1 MNEPQKKFSSKS
13 KVPRSRLKNLGK
25 WRSHVVT
32 GNLELGTWNLERL
45 CHPSSAVCAILLA
58 LCLSFAPAPAA
69 AEVTDAQVKE
79 VARELACLCD
89 TCPRRPLDECACGW
103 ADKNRQRIAD
113 ALTAGQDKQTIVA
126 AFVKDFGQEAF
137 SSPPAEGFFLTAWI
151 MPFLV
156 LALGGLLV
164 RIVLRNWSRDKR
176 VPVANQASQ
185 TELDDDYR
193 TRLTRELEEGDT

>member
-1 MNEPQKKFSSKS
+1 MKGPQRKFSSKL
-13 KVPRSRLKNLGK
+13 KVPRSRLKKLGK
-25 WRSHVVT
+25 WRSRVVT

-58 LCLSFAPAPAA
+58 LCLSFVPAPAA
-69 AEVTDAQVKE
+69 AEATDAQVKE
-79 VARELACLCD
+79 VAKELACLCD

-137 SSPPAEGFFLTAWI
+137 SSPPAEGFFLTAWV

-164 RIVLRNWSRDKR
+164 WIVIRNWSQNKPA
-176 VPVANQASQ
+176 PVTVQAS
-185 TELDDDYR
+185 EVEANDDFR
-193 TRLTRELEEGDT
+193 SRLEQELEERDT